1 MRSTDP
7 APDITTKGAAANA
20 AKKNVVITFRNA
32 DKAKMLTPSLEPAN
46 SMMLFPL
53 PFQTHDIM
61 ILLQQ
66 EFKQL
71 LKYASL
77 TAEGSTASA
86 LL

>member
-1 MRSTDP
+1 
-7 APDITTKGAAANA
+7 
-20 AKKNVVITFRNA
+20 
-32 DKAKMLTPSLEPAN
+32 
-46 SMMLFPL
+46 MMLFPL